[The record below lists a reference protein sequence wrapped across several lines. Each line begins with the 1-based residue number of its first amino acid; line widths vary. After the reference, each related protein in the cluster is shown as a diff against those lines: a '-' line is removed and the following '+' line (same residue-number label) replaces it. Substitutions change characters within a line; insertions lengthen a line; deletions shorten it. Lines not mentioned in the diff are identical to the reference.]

1 MSTPTAVEGEIGAC
15 LDDPTGGFCT
25 IRAWL
30 DFFNGSAGTLSSV
43 TKITVECA
51 VGKQSTGVQRAPC
64 GLFEESLKESIHFSD
79 QCATCSA
86 NGSLISMTAVGTL
99 SFSWVRDL
107 ASCLRRDF
115 AT

>member
-1 MSTPTAVEGEIGAC
+1 MNILTAVSGEIGTC
-15 LDDPTGGFCT
+15 LDDPTGSFCT
-25 IRAWL
+25 IRAWF
-30 DFFNGSAGTLSSV
+30 DFFNGSAGAPFRV
-43 TKITVECA
+43 TKITMECA
-51 VGKQSTGVQRAPC
+51 VGQQSTGVHRAAG
-64 GLFEESLKESIHFSD
+64 GLFGKSLKESIQLSD

-99 SFSWVRDL
+99 SLSWVRDL